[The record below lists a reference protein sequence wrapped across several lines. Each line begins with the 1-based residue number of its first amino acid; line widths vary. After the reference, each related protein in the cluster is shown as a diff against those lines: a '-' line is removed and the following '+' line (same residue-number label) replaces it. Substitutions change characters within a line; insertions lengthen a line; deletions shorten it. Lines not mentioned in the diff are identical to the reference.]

1 MYKSDKKVYKL
12 DTKSTVTC
20 HLKPVTCSLTQPLNI
35 PSIWGVWGSS
45 WQTCWWQSSMQCL
58 AQSAYCPP
66 LFCNRWASCSGRMW
80 PIQSGVDARGRQD
93 LLDPPGQGGLWSF
106 VVGLHNPEEYS
117 GCALTEW
124 FCSSEIFRQVVE
136 NTNVSVRGICFQR
149 DPRVLIPRTR
159 LFDKIW

>member
-1 MYKSDKKVYKL
+1 MCNNYYVNMYKSDKKVYKL

-93 LLDPPGQGGLWSF
+93 LLDPPGQGGLRGF
-106 VVGLHNPEEYS
+106 VVELHNREEYS
-117 GCALTEW
+117 GSPEGVVLYVGDIQT
-124 FCSSEIFRQVVE
+124 SSWKHKWVCPGHTLSER
-136 NTNVSVRGICFQR
+136 S
-149 DPRVLIPRTR
+149 
-159 LFDKIW
+159 